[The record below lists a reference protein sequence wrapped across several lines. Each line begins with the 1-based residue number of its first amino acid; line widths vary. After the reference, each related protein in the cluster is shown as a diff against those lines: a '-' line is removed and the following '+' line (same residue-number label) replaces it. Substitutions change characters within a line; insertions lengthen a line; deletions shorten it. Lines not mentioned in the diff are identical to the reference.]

1 MYDSCVMYLLK
12 IIEYNPTKVHLN
24 FPFVIRFKIIHL
36 PINIQKLNKIPFYQY
51 VHNTLFNKKRQK
63 YKKPWNSNFLIRV
76 LNGDRHLQNEQKNNG
91 MI

>member
-1 MYDSCVMYLLK
+1 MYDLCVMYLLK

-36 PINIQKLNKIPFYQY
+36 PKLNKIPFYQY
-51 VHNTLFNKKRQK
+51 VHNSLFNKKRQK

-76 LNGDRHLQNEQKNNG
+76 LNGDRHLQNEQKNND